1 MTEAEIQI
9 FYQPKPLFLLHKGLV
24 VLLPIG
30 AVYIIWTTVVIIAS
44 GASGDIDFQRAVLLC
59 MMQILVYAALVG
71 VTILSSDKS
80 VFLSRDGI
88 SLPFFLLPHKLPRSQ
103 LGWNN
108 LVAVKFVPEGKA
120 GLLKL
125 QFKQGKALTLNLA
138 YLTAEEIE
146 QVIVALDVWSS
157 GADRFPALVEA
168 RLHLSGS
175 GSMPGLS
182 YTNMWEEELARR
194 FGATNF
200 IPLEPQHVVRR
211 GGMGGPGAEG
221 DALTVERQLA
231 FGGSS
236 AIYLVR
242 DQHNVKFVL
251 KEAVIPTDA
260 DEELRRKSVAMLR
273 READYLQRLEHPS
286 LSKVLDYFV
295 FEDRHYLLMDH
306 LEGIDLRRLVK
317 EKARPAVADVIDYAK
332 QIADI
337 VAYLHAQDPPI
348 VHRDLTPDNIIL
360 REDGRIAVIDFGA
373 ANNFIGTATHTLIGK
388 QAYMPPE
395 QLRGKTEQ
403 RSDIYAFGATLHL
416 LLTGV
421 DPEPLAVSHPR
432 SDNADVPQP
441 LDELVAACTKLEL
454 AERPANM
461 AEVIRQ
467 LDELRSYAG

>member
-24 VLLPIG
+24 VLLPVG

-44 GASGDIDFQRAVLLC
+44 GVGGDIDLQRAMLLC
-59 MMQILVYAALVG
+59 LMQILVFAGLVG

-103 LGWNN
+103 LSWNN
-108 LVAVKFVPEGKA
+108 LVAVKFVPLGKA
-120 GLLKL
+120 GLLRL
-125 QFKQGKALTLNLA
+125 QFRQGKVLTLNLT

-168 RLHLSGS
+168 RLHLSGAS
-175 GSMPGLS
+175 SMPGLS

-200 IPLEPQHVVRR
+200 IPLEPQQVVRE
-211 GGMGGPGAEG
+211 GAG
-221 DALTVERQLA
+221 RADGALTVERQLA

-242 DQHNVKFVL
+242 DQQNARFVL
-251 KEAVIPTDA
+251 KEAVIPPDA
-260 DEELRRKSVAMLR
+260 DEELRRKSVTMLR
-273 READYLQRLEHPS
+273 READYLQRLEHPA

-295 FEDRHYLLMDH
+295 DNDRHYLLMNYM
-306 LEGIDLRRLVK
+306 EGIDLRRLVR
-317 EKARPAVADVIDYAK
+317 EKTRPPVAEVVDYAQ
-332 QIADI
+332 QIASI
-337 VAYLHAQDPPI
+337 VNYLHQQEPPI

-360 REDGRIAVIDFGA
+360 REDGSIAVIDFGA

-403 RSDIYAFGATLHL
+403 RSDIYAFGATLYF
-416 LLTGV
+416 LLTGA
-421 DPEPLAVSHPR
+421 DPEPLAVSHPLEQNP
-432 SDNADVPQP
+432 DLPQA
-441 LDELVAACTKLEL
+441 LDDLVAFCTKLEM
-454 AERPANM
+454 ADRPASM
-461 AEVIRQ
+461 AEVIRR
-467 LDELRSYAG
+467 LGELHTYAT